1 MIRYK
6 ALDVLCVVFQSTSN
20 PSRYTI
26 GKHSSGPIRDNIPQ
40 WLKANDSSYRDAVR
54 LINVTV

>member
-1 MIRYK
+1 MIRYGT
-6 ALDVLCVVFQSTSN
+6 LDVLCVVLQSTSN

-26 GKHSSGPIRDNIPQ
+26 KTQFRTDQEQRSPMVENELSF
-40 WLKANDSSYRDAVR
+40 YRDAVR

>member
-26 GKHSSGPIRDNIPQ
+26 KTQFRTDQEQRSPMVENELSFLQGCV
-40 WLKANDSSYRDAVR
+40 A
-54 LINVTV
+54 